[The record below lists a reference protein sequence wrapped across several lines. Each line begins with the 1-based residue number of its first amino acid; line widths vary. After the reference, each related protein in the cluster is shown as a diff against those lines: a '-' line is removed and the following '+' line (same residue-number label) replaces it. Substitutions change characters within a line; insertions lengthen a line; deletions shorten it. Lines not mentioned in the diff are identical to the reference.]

1 VTIDTTVLEFVRH
14 ERLAW
19 DAHCNG
25 VHAYHAWA
33 FERRDSGAYVL
44 TEGGWRGGLDAGQ
57 EGKWALEMAVFFR

>member
-1 VTIDTTVLEFVRH
+1 MTIDSTVFEFVRH

-33 FERRDSGAYVL
+33 FEKRDGGEAFNLNVAVSVRRYRAL
-44 TEGGWRGGLDAGQ
+44 FMDA
-57 EGKWALEMAVFFR
+57 